1 MKRRGIKE
9 RRKRRKEKV
18 GKRKE
23 EKEERKGLR
32 KINKGSEC
40 STSLRIHKSYLTIGL
55 NKRKGCLLQ
64 EKKYSSKRK
73 GEMKRKE

>member
-1 MKRRGIKE
+1 MKRRGLKE
-9 RRKRRKEKV
+9 RRKRRKESWAK
-18 GKRKE
+18 KRRERRKKRPKE
-23 EKEERKGLR
+23 
-32 KINKGSEC
+32 NKQGSEC